1 MSKSSL
7 VLLYTVALLTAAASI
22 QSGGLRLGSLAR
34 PDGYRLRQIRPA
46 FRAESRADVFA
57 IKEDVV
63 IIRDQAK
70 SSPAALRGI
79 LESTYAD
86 VQALRTEL
94 AGEARVIGRK
104 LSKTA
109 VDR

>member
-22 QSGGLRLGSLAR
+22 QSDGLRFGGLTKPDSLH
-34 PDGYRLRQIRPA
+34 LRQIRPA
-46 FRAESRADVFA
+46 IRAESRADIFA

-63 IIRDQAK
+63 IIRAQAK
-70 SSPAALRGI
+70 SSPPALRN
-79 LESTYAD
+79 LWWNTYAD
-86 VQALRTEL
+86 VKALRTEL
-94 AGEARVIGRK
+94 AGEARMIGRK
-104 LSKTA
+104 LSNPA